1 MNADGFWNNQEAA
14 KPIISEMKLLK
25 GVIEPVESL
34 MREVEDWWIDADF
47 PDDKLSIIERLKA
60 VAQGMS

>member
-1 MNADGFWNNQEAA
+1 
-14 KPIISEMKLLK
+14 
-25 GVIEPVESL
+25 

-60 VAQGMS
+60 VAQGLS